1 MTREQRLKLNSFSSL
16 FLQLTTVVCGFILPK
31 MILGHYGSEINGLN
45 HSISQFLSIIT
56 FLELGVGTVV
66 QSALYKPLAQNDKYS
81 IDCILTSATKFF
93 RVLGYIFFAYVI
105 ILTFIYPVFTNT
117 SFSSGYLSLLVVIF
131 SISSFSQYYFGIV
144 DRLLLLADQRGYIFY
159 LLQAA
164 TIIANTLMSAL
175 LINMNVEFHILKIAT
190 LALFFIW
197 PIVNKIYVKK
207 RYNPNR
213 KIKYQD
219 EPIKQKWN
227 GIAQHIAA
235 VVLDGTDVIVL
246 TVICGMAE
254 VSVYSIYNMVVM
266 GIRQLVYS
274 TTNGLSAYW
283 GSLIAN
289 EEWEKLYDDFDFKE
303 WLMHSVST
311 LLFGCTCILIVPFV
325 RVYTLGVTDANYI
338 QPLFAVILTLA
349 QAFRCIRLPYNVLIL
364 SGNHYKQTQNSY
376 IVAAMIN
383 IVTSV
388 LLVFKFG
395 LIGVAIGTAI
405 AMLYQTLWMVRY
417 DYTVFL
423 KKRWKQFIK
432 QCIVDAGIALIATG
446 ASVFI
451 PLAKDTFSSWI
462 ILAIEVS
469 AIWFLVSILLNVV
482 LYKENMKRIV
492 NPVICRIKR

>member
-1 MTREQRLKLNSFSSL
+1 M
-16 FLQLTTVVCGFILPK
+16 
-31 MILGHYGSEINGLN
+31 
-45 HSISQFLSIIT
+45 
-56 FLELGVGTVV
+56 
-66 QSALYKPLAQNDKYS
+66 
-81 IDCILTSATKFF
+81 
-93 RVLGYIFFAYVI
+93 LGYIFFAYVI

-303 WLMHSVST
+303 WLMQSVST

-395 LIGVAIGTAI
+395 LIV
-405 AMLYQTLWMVRY
+405 
-417 DYTVFL
+417 L
-423 KKRWKQFIK
+423 KK
-432 QCIVDAGIALIATG
+432 
-446 ASVFI
+446 
-451 PLAKDTFSSWI
+451 
-462 ILAIEVS
+462 
-469 AIWFLVSILLNVV
+469 
-482 LYKENMKRIV
+482 
-492 NPVICRIKR
+492 